1 MKFATTTL
9 YAHCEHEHVV
19 GALAECCS
27 SNSSSLSAIA
37 GASSFSKL
45 CRRDQ
50 DDLLPLSMSMPD
62 EDEDGAGGP
71 HSGGTATAVGA
82 EDLSLAIATAAA
94 GAEDSR
100 RAFLDGGSAS
110 IWRAFKE
117 TLKSPAAATEPR

>member
-1 MKFATTTL
+1 
-9 YAHCEHEHVV
+9 
-19 GALAECCS
+19 
-27 SNSSSLSAIA
+27 
-37 GASSFSKL
+37 
-45 CRRDQ
+45 
-50 DDLLPLSMSMPD
+50 MPD

-117 TLKSPAAATEPR
+117 TLKSLWSGHAPVPPVLLPEACATRGLTLRGTATAAATEPR

>member
-27 SNSSSLSAIA
+27 SNSSSLSAIG
-37 GASSFSKL
+37 GASAFLNL
-45 CRRDQ
+45 CRRDH

-82 EDLSLAIATAAA
+82 EDLGLAIATAAA
-94 GAEDSR
+94 GAE

-110 IWRAFKE
+110 IWRAF
-117 TLKSPAAATEPR
+117 